1 VWWPVTGAH
10 DATMSCAEAEE
21 KNGAG
26 VLPPAKKGG
35 GVWCGH
41 GVGQGRCRGCRV
53 SEEREG
59 CVGRPDKER
68 RKKTGW
74 AQE

>member
-21 KNGAG
+21 KNGVG

-35 GVWCGH
+35 SGVDTAWDRGGAG
-41 GVGQGRCRGCRV
+41 GV
-53 SEEREG
+53 E
-59 CVGRPDKER
+59 
-68 RKKTGW
+68 
-74 AQE
+74 